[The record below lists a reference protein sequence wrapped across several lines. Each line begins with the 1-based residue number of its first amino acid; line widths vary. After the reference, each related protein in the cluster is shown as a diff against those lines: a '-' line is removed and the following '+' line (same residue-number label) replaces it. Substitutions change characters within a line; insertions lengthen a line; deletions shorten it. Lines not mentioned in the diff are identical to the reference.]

1 MLEGTRAQA
10 ELHGVELTHADAE
23 NDDSRQLLAISQFVA
38 SKVDALVINPTNSQ
52 AVQPG
57 IEIANRAR
65 IPAITIDR
73 KAGGGKVIAHIA
85 SDNIAGGRLA
95 GEHIARKLAAGGA
108 IAEFEGIPGTS
119 VSYERG
125 KGFNEIIAK
134 NHSLRIEV
142 REVANFNRE
151 TARDS
156 MARLLARGQAFDAV
170 FAHNDNMILGVLDA
184 LRQANPAKRP
194 ILVGFDAIP
203 EALQALRDGDLSAT
217 VAQKPERM
225 GALAVDLS
233 LKALRDEPV
242 PGFVPVELDL
252 IEASR

>member
-1 MLEGTRAQA
+1 MNPLP
-10 ELHGVELTHADAE
+10 LTDIL
-23 NDDSRQLLAISQFVA
+23 N
-38 SKVDALVINPTNSQ
+38 
-52 AVQPG
+52 
-57 IEIANRAR
+57 
-65 IPAITIDR
+65 
-73 KAGGGKVIAHIA
+73 
-85 SDNIAGGRLA
+85 RLA
-95 GEHIARKLAAGGA
+95 A

-134 NHSLRIEV
+134 SKSLRIEV

-156 MARLLARGQAFDAV
+156 MARLLAQGKTFDAV

-184 LRQANPAKRP
+184 LRRANSAKRP

-233 LKALRDEPV
+233 LKALRNEPV

-252 IEASR
+252 FEASP